1 MTSKLAEQ
9 QNNESPNTNDVHI
22 QIIERDGEQLLVIKE
37 QRSGDQPREYT
48 VEIPAARLPE
58 LKRVVEKITPARD
71 DTRAEET
78 AAKSALRAV
87 VFAHES
93 EEEFANIL
101 DFYHINWD
109 YEPRTFVLE
118 RDADGNVLKCFTPDF
133 YLPDHDLYI
142 EITTLKQSLVTKKN
156 RKVRLLKELYPDVNI
171 KLLYASDYAKL
182 LEKFSASKNRGDVE
196 TASKRG

>member
-1 MTSKLAEQ
+1 MTTKLAEQ
-9 QNNESPNTNDVHI
+9 QNNEPPKTNDVHI

-37 QRSGDQPREYT
+37 QRAGDQAREYT
-48 VEIPAARLPE
+48 VEIPATRLPE
-58 LKRVVEKITPARD
+58 LKRAVAEITPAD
-71 DTRAEET
+71 DEAAEGPTEKH
-78 AAKSALRAV
+78 ARRAV
-87 VFAHES
+87 IFAHES

-101 DFYHINWD
+101 DFYHINWE

-156 RKVRLLKELYPDVNI
+156 RKVRLLKEIYPDVNI

-182 LEKFSASKNRGDVE
+182 LEKFSASKFREDVEATSNRG
-196 TASKRG
+196 